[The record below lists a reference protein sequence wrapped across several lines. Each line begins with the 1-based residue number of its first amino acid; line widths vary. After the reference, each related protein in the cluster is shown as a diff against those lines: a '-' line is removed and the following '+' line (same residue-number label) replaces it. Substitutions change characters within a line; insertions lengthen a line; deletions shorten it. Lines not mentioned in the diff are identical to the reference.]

1 MHRRPPPLAGHKA
14 LVPWVVLALL
24 LLAAPDAFAGTSGA
38 SGITNTFINATTG
51 WYSSL
56 KSIAEG
62 IFYVLFGVDFAYL
75 VAQWLI
81 GGKDVHEVFTSFIKK
96 LITIGVFFT
105 ILLNGHELIGWV
117 IDGFRASGVA
127 AAGQPH
133 TGLSWILDTGGK
145 IFAACVQGPVQS
157 GTGGAVKYVWDLVS
171 SGGKT
176 LISTILGAFVGMVV
190 GIIAI
195 LALIYLALEYLAI
208 QLEAALVASVGI
220 IMMGFAGSRWT
231 VQHAEGYLKYAL
243 SVGIRLMVL
252 VIWIAFIENHSSSI
266 VTNLLNGVKQSGGTN
281 IGTTLS
287 AYANVLIF
295 VLLIAWMAKK
305 LPGIAASVMTGGSS
319 LSGGELIS
327 SGVAAA
333 ALGAAALATGGVALG
348 AAGAGA
354 GTGVLTGAEA
364 AAAGM
369 GEAGA
374 LSGAAGAGG
383 TALGAG
389 EAGSLSGAADA
400 GMANAV
406 QAPQIP
412 EPSGLPENTVPPPKL
427 DSLQNA
433 GSSGA
438 VDTERAAPAEGQRG
452 TSGGGQGGQS
462 GGQDKPLS
470 LADRFAKN
478 RAWVLNAHKDIESML
493 SPGVADMSGVQAN
506 GFGLKHSE

>member
-1 MHRRPPPLAGHKA
+1 MRRRPWPLAGRKA
-14 LVPWVVLALL
+14 LVPWVLLALL

-38 SGITNTFINATTG
+38 SSITNTFISATTG
-51 WYSSL
+51 WYGSL

-62 IFYVLFGVDFAYL
+62 IFYALFGVDFAYL

-117 IDGFRASGVA
+117 IDGFKASGVA

-133 TGLSWILDTGGK
+133 TSLDWILGTGGK
-145 IFAACVQGPVQS
+145 IFTACVQGPVQS

-243 SVGIRLMVL
+243 SVGIRFMVL

-266 VTNLLNGVKQSGGTN
+266 ITNLLNGVKQSGGTN

-305 LPGIAASVMTGGSS
+305 LPGIAASVLTGGSTM
-319 LSGGELIS
+319 SGGELIS
-327 SGVAAA
+327 SGVVAA
-333 ALGAAALATGGVALG
+333 ALGAAALATGGAALG

-374 LSGAAGAGG
+374 LTGAAGGAAGAGG
-383 TALGAG
+383 TAMGAG

-400 GMANAV
+400 GMENAV
-406 QAPQIP
+406 QAPPLPP
-412 EPSGLPENTVPPPKL
+412 EPSALPESTVLPPKL

-433 GSSGA
+433 GPSGA
-438 VDTERAAPAEGQRG
+438 VDTERAAPADGQNG
-452 TSGGGQGGQS
+452 TSGGGQ
-462 GGQDKPLS
+462 DKPMS
-470 LADRFAKN
+470 LADRLAKN